1 MSQNVEG
8 VLERAREALHRHKN
22 AVLQFSGGKDSLA
35 CLHILR
41 PLWDRFTVL
50 WMNTGDSFPET
61 RDQMGDV
68 ARMVPH
74 FLEVQSQQ
82 PAQHCRSGPPSDLVP
97 AWTTEMGRLL
107 DETISRRIQMPF
119 ACCNENIWAPMD
131 QATRKLGATL
141 IIRGQRTSEAKKSPI
156 RSGFQ
161 AGELEALFP
170 IEDWSADD
178 VRSYLSSQNVDL
190 PEHYAYFDS
199 SLDCQHCTAYLS
211 ENAGKFTYLR
221 ERHPKTYKAV
231 QERLTYIRDAVL
243 HEFGYLT
250 AVCDG

>member
-1 MSQNVEG
+1 MDVFD
-8 VLERAREALHRHKN
+8 RHAK

-35 CLHILR
+35 CLHMLQPYWEQI
-41 PLWDRFTVL
+41 TVL
-50 WMNTGDSFPET
+50 WVNTGDSFPET

-74 FLEVQSQQ
+74 FLEVRSQQ
-82 PAQHCRSGPPSDLVP
+82 PAQNGRHGPPADVVP
-97 AWTTEMGRLL
+97 VWDTPLGRMV
-107 DETISRRIQMPF
+107 DETRRFRVQTPF
-119 ACCNENIWAPMD
+119 ACCSENIWHPLD
-131 QATRKLGATL
+131 QATRSIGATL
-141 IIRGQRTSEAKKSPI
+141 VIRGQRNEEGKKSPI
-156 RSGFQ
+156 RSGHVE
-161 AGELEALFP
+161 GGLEYFFP
-170 IEDWSADD
+170 LEGWSRARVLEFLASKD
-178 VRSYLSSQNVDL
+178 VSL
-190 PEHYAYFDS
+190 PAHYACMDT